1 MTNKKSNRLSNKL
14 NWFVWFPYPS
24 SWLKAF
30 FIMIFLNVIMFIV
43 RMITTKGY
51 LNAVIINNPPMFV
64 FLVIFA
70 LLAPIPLITFTH
82 HILHLFFSEYISAI
96 QTPEMQNTRGMKIQ
110 IFSWWEG
117 LYGWLVIAISIII
130 ATALWTFLLPLFLSL
145 EPATRYAWLITIFS
159 ITSLFSAALLYQFEY
174 CFKRRLL
181 FINLNI
187 NKSN

>member
-1 MTNKKSNRLSNKL
+1 MKKQKSNKLSNKL

-51 LNAVIINNPPMFV
+51 LNAVIINNPYMFA

-82 HILHLFFSEYISAI
+82 HILYLFLSEYISAI
-96 QTPEMQNTRGMKIQ
+96 QTPEMKNTRGMKIK
-110 IFSWWEG
+110 IFSWCEG
-117 LYGWLVIAISIII
+117 LYSWLVIVISIII
-130 ATALWTFLLPLFLSL
+130 ASALYTFFLPLLVVL

-159 ITSLFSAALLYQFEY
+159 IASLISAALLYQFEY

-181 FINLNI
+181 FVNLNI